1 MSEIKVDTLTG
12 KTTAGDITVTSEG
25 GAATMQLQ
33 QGLAKAWVNFNN
45 RNTFVVRDSLNTSS
59 VTDGGTGNSTPNFL
73 NSFRTAYYV
82 PVCSPVFE
90 YSQGRGVSGLGVG
103 INGDESLT
111 NMATNQIRL
120 NHSYG
125 SSAGSNGGA
134 KDGEGNFATFTGD
147 LA

>member
-1 MSEIKVDTLTG
+1 MSEIKTDKLTG
-12 KTTAGDITVTSEG
+12 TSTAGDITVTSEG
-25 GAATMQLQ
+25 GAATQSLQ
-33 QGLAKAWVNFNN
+33 QGLAKSWVNFNN

-73 NSFRTAYYV
+73 NSFSTANYV
-82 PVCSPVFE
+82 PMCSPVFE
-90 YSQGRGVSGLGVG
+90 YNQARGVAGLGVS
-103 INGDESLT
+103 INGNETLM

-125 SSAGSNGGA
+125 SSAGSDGGA